1 MTEPKLLF
9 IRFPLQ
15 RPNRNSVKRNREELL
30 RLKLGNSVT
39 GGAIRRELE
48 KASAVVLQKIGVSN
62 KGDSLIKHKR
72 EQKSS
77 HNFTG
82 PHNSIPRMKK
92 KIFLGSLFLQIVCHF
107 CLRIVLR

>member
-1 MTEPKLLF
+1 M
-9 IRFPLQ
+9 
-15 RPNRNSVKRNREELL
+15 

-39 GGAIRRELE
+39 EGAIRRELE
-48 KASAVVLQKIGVSN
+48 KANAVILQKIGVSN
-62 KGDSLIKHKR
+62 KGDSLIKYKR

-82 PHNSIPRMKK
+82 PYNSIPRLKH
-92 KIFLGSLFLQIVCHF
+92 ILGSLFLQIVCHF